1 MKNKILKDIA
11 ESLLRKDP
19 ETKNV
24 YELKKDGVIDQ
35 KINLNEQFS
44 DIHGAQFGV
53 KDSIDKKTFE
63 KKSKMLLEKW
73 NRLTFID

>member
-1 MKNKILKDIA
+1 MKNKILKEIA

-19 ETKNV
+19 EAKNMYEIKGEELETK
-24 YELKKDGVIDQ
+24 L
-35 KINLNEQFS
+35 NLNEQFS
-44 DIHGAQFGV
+44 DVHGTQFGV

-73 NRLTFID
+73 NKLTFID